1 MTKDQEASRLKAA
14 AQWYAAL
21 QDADLDPATWDAFT
35 AWERDPDN
43 AAAFRRVED
52 GLALADRT
60 ALGQAQPQSSPA
72 RHPARPKRGL
82 KTARIWLACA
92 AAALAL
98 GAVSIFLIHADPPP
112 QAIIHASAVGEI
124 RTDTLDD
131 GTEITLNTDTQLQVS
146 YSSAE
151 RRVDLIRGQA
161 LFAVAPGPRPF
172 TVTAAGS
179 ETRAHGTLFEIFLGP
194 EDMSVTLIEGA
205 VSVVPQA
212 AGTASGQGAGMSP
225 GEAGIATRL
234 VPGDRLILR
243 GGEIESL
250 TQVDTDQAL
259 AWRSGMLQFRD
270 VTLEE
275 AVAEMNRYSGLKLR
289 VQDTALGQERLSG
302 TFPAGEPEDFAAS
315 LELLLPVRAQKSGNE
330 ISLWAVENAR

>member
-14 AQWYAAL
+14 ARWYAAL
-21 QDADLDPATWDAFT
+21 QDADVDPATWDAFT

-43 AAAFRRVED
+43 AAAFRQVEES
-52 GLALADRT
+52 LALADRT

-72 RHPARPKRGL
+72 RHPARPNRGL

-98 GAVSIFLIHADPPP
+98 GAVSLFLIHADPPP
-112 QAIIHASAVGEI
+112 QAIMHASAVGEI
-124 RTDTLDD
+124 RTDTLED

-146 YSSAE
+146 YSDTE
-151 RRVDLIRGQA
+151 RRVALIRGQA
-161 LFAVAPGPRPF
+161 LFAVASEPRPF

-194 EDMSVTLIEGA
+194 EAVAVTLIEGS
-205 VSVVPQA
+205 VSVTP
-212 AGTASGQGAGMSP
+212 QGAG
-225 GEAGIATRL
+225 ATR
-234 VPGDRLILR
+234 
-243 GGEIESL
+243 GGAIESL

-275 AVAEMNRYSGLKLR
+275 AVAEVNRYSDIRIR
-289 VQDTALGQERLSG
+289 VQDKALGQERLSG
-302 TFPAGEPEDFAAS
+302 TFPAGEPEAFATS
-315 LELLLPVRAQKSGNE
+315 LELFLPLRAVRHGQVIMLVPNDS
-330 ISLWAVENAR
+330 VRR